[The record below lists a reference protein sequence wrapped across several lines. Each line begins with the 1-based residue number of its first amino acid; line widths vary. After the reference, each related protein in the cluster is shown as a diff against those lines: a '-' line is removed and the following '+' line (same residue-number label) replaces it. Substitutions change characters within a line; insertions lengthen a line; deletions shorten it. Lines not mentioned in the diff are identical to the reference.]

1 MAGCQD
7 EAVSTEPAGVDRW
20 TVLGKLNTDMTERK
34 PQGMSFR
41 SWIDQQIGEAAERG
55 AFDNLTGAGKPLRSR
70 GEPDDPDA
78 WVLDWV
84 RREGVPTEEL
94 LPTPLRLRK
103 QAAQLAESVPDFAS
117 EQEVRDAV
125 AELNDRIMEWR
136 RLPIGP
142 PIFVRLVDSEAMVAK
157 WRAERPEPPAATAE
171 GLSARQ
177 TDAGAEAR
185 IRRRWWRRAPGGQ
198 PPRPPR

>member
-1 MAGCQD
+1 
-7 EAVSTEPAGVDRW
+7 
-20 TVLGKLNTDMTERK
+20 MTERK

-41 SWIDQQIGEAAERG
+41 SWIDQQISDATERG
-55 AFDNLTGAGKPLRSR
+55 AFDNLPGSGQPLRRR
-70 GEPDDPDA
+70 GDSDDPDG

-103 QAAQLAESVPDFAS
+103 QAARLADSMPDFAS
-117 EQEVRDAV
+117 EQEVRDCV

-142 PIFVRLVDSEAMVAK
+142 PIFVPLVDSEAMIDK
-157 WRAERPEPPAATAE
+157 WRAARAGSPPVTAVPAAQ
-171 GLSARQ
+171 L
-177 TDAGAEAR
+177 TDAEPADDGAAEAGPG
-185 IRRRWWRRAPGGQ
+185 RRRWWRRARG
-198 PPRPPR
+198 

>member
-1 MAGCQD
+1 
-7 EAVSTEPAGVDRW
+7 
-20 TVLGKLNTDMTERK
+20 MTERK

-41 SWIDQQIGEAAERG
+41 SWIDQQISEATERG
-55 AFDNLTGAGKPLRSR
+55 SFDNLAGAGKPLRGR
-70 GEPDDPDA
+70 GDPDDPDA

-125 AELNDRIMEWR
+125 AELNHRIMEWR

-142 PIFVRLVDSEAMVAK
+142 PIFVRLVDSEAMIAK
-157 WRAERPEPPAATAE
+157 WRAERPPEPPAEPAAQPGE
-171 GLSARQ
+171 
-177 TDAGAEAR
+177 AGVEVR
-185 IRRRWWRRAPGGQ
+185 RGRRRWWRRAPG
-198 PPRPPR
+198 

>member
-1 MAGCQD
+1 
-7 EAVSTEPAGVDRW
+7 
-20 TVLGKLNTDMTERK
+20 MTERK

-41 SWIDQQIGEAAERG
+41 SWIDQQISDASERG
-55 AFDNLTGAGKPLRSR
+55 AFDNLPGTGKPLRRR
-70 GEPDDPDA
+70 GDQDNPDA

-103 QAAQLAESVPDFAS
+103 EAATLADCVPEFAS
-117 EQEVRDAV
+117 EQEVRDCV

-142 PIFVRLVDSEAMVAK
+142 PIFVPLVDIEAMVAK
-157 WRAERPEPPAATAE
+157 WRAAQPGRRPAAAAGPAT
-171 GLSARQ
+171 GM
-177 TDAGAEAR
+177 TDAESPDSGAAE
-185 IRRRWWRRAPGGQ
+185 RRGRLRWWRRAQG
-198 PPRPPR
+198 

>member
-1 MAGCQD
+1 
-7 EAVSTEPAGVDRW
+7 
-20 TVLGKLNTDMTERK
+20 MTERK

-41 SWIDQQIGEAAERG
+41 SWIDQQISEATERG
-55 AFDNLTGAGKPLRSR
+55 AFDNLAGAGKPLRGR
-70 GEPDDPDA
+70 GDPDDPDA

-157 WRAERPEPPAATAE
+157 WRAERPEPPAAEPVAQP
-171 GLSARQ
+171 GD
-177 TDAGAEAR
+177 TDAEACR
-185 IRRRWWRRAPGGQ
+185 GRRRWWRRASG
-198 PPRPPR
+198 

>member
-1 MAGCQD
+1 
-7 EAVSTEPAGVDRW
+7 
-20 TVLGKLNTDMTERK
+20 MTERK

-41 SWIDQQIGEAAERG
+41 SWIDQQISEASERG
-55 AFDNLTGAGKPLRSR
+55 AFDNLRGTGKPLRGRSD
-70 GEPDDPDA
+70 PDDPDA

-84 RREGVPTEEL
+84 RREGVPAEEL

-157 WRAERPEPPAATAE
+157 WRTERPEPSAATA
-171 GLSARQ
+171 GTVAQPR
-177 TDAGAEAR
+177 DAGAETR
-185 IRRRWWRRAPGGQ
+185 RGRRRWWRRAPG
-198 PPRPPR
+198 

>member
-1 MAGCQD
+1 
-7 EAVSTEPAGVDRW
+7 
-20 TVLGKLNTDMTERK
+20 MTERK

-41 SWIDQQIGEAAERG
+41 SWIDQQIGDAAERG
-55 AFDNLTGAGKPLRSR
+55 AFDNLPGTGKPLRGR
-70 GEPDDPDA
+70 GDPDNPDA

-103 QAAQLAESVPDFAS
+103 QAARLADSVAEFGS
-117 EQEVRDAV
+117 EQAVRDSV
-125 AELNDRIMEWR
+125 TELNDQIMEWR

-157 WRAERPEPPAATAE
+157 WRAEHPELRSAAAAEPAAQLADTE
-171 GLSARQ
+171 LARDRAA
-177 TDAGAEAR
+177 DAGR
-185 IRRRWWRRAPGGQ
+185 GRRRWWRRAPG
-198 PPRPPR
+198 

>member
-1 MAGCQD
+1 
-7 EAVSTEPAGVDRW
+7 
-20 TVLGKLNTDMTERK
+20 MTERK

-41 SWIDQQIGEAAERG
+41 SWIDQQISEASERG
-55 AFDNLTGAGKPLRSR
+55 AFDNLTGAGKPLRGR
-70 GEPDDPDA
+70 GDSEHPDA

-142 PIFVRLVDSEAMVAK
+142 PIFVRLVDSEEMVAK
-157 WRAERPEPPAATAE
+157 WRAERPGPPVAATE
-171 GLSARQ
+171 SAARSPG
-177 TDAGAEAR
+177 AGAGAR
-185 IRRRWWRRAPGGQ
+185 PGRRWRWRRAG
-198 PPRPPR
+198 

>member
-1 MAGCQD
+1 M
-7 EAVSTEPAGVDRW
+7 
-20 TVLGKLNTDMTERK
+20 LGKLSTAMTERK

-41 SWIDQQIGEAAERG
+41 SWIDQQISEAGERG
-55 AFDNLTGAGKPLRSR
+55 AFDNLRGTGKPLRGR
-70 GEPDDPDA
+70 GDRDDPDP

-103 QAAQLAESVPDFAS
+103 QAARLAESLPEFAS
-117 EQEVRDAV
+117 EQEVRDCV

-142 PIFVRLVDSEAMVAK
+142 PIFVPLVDSEAMVGK
-157 WRAERPEPPAATAE
+157 WRAERPAPAAEVTAEPPAQA
-171 GLSARQ
+171 
-177 TDAGAEAR
+177 AEAGG
-185 IRRRWWRRAPGGQ
+185 RRWWWHRR
-198 PPRPPR
+198 

>member
-1 MAGCQD
+1 
-7 EAVSTEPAGVDRW
+7 
-20 TVLGKLNTDMTERK
+20 MTERK

-41 SWIDQQIGEAAERG
+41 SWIDQQISDAAERG
-55 AFDNLTGAGKPLRSR
+55 AFDNLPGTGKPLRGR
-70 GEPDDPDA
+70 GDSDNPDA

-103 QAAQLAESVPDFAS
+103 QAARLADSVAEFAS
-117 EQEVRDAV
+117 EQAVRDSV
-125 AELNDRIMEWR
+125 AELNDQIMEWR

-157 WRAERPEPPAATAE
+157 WRAERTEPRPAATTEPAAQLADAE
-171 GLSARQ
+171 L
-177 TDAGAEAR
+177 AGDRAADSER
-185 IRRRWWRRAPGGQ
+185 GRRRWWRRAHG
-198 PPRPPR
+198 

>member
-1 MAGCQD
+1 
-7 EAVSTEPAGVDRW
+7 
-20 TVLGKLNTDMTERK
+20 MTERK

-41 SWIDQQIGEAAERG
+41 SWIDQQISDATERG
-55 AFDNLTGAGKPLRSR
+55 AFDNLAGAGKPLRGR
-70 GEPDDPDA
+70 GDPGDPDA

-103 QAAQLAESVPDFAS
+103 HSAQLAESVPGFAS

-142 PIFVRLVDSEAMVAK
+142 PIFVRLVDSEGMVAK
-157 WRAERPEPPAATAE
+157 WRAERAPAPLAATAE
-171 GLSARQ
+171 HEAQPGG
-177 TDAGAEAR
+177 AGAAA
-185 IRRRWWRRAPGGQ
+185 RRRWWRRRRADSHLDATDQGS
-198 PPRPPR
+198 RHSRR

>member
-1 MAGCQD
+1 
-7 EAVSTEPAGVDRW
+7 
-20 TVLGKLNTDMTERK
+20 MTERK

-41 SWIDQQIGEAAERG
+41 SWIDQQISEATERG
-55 AFDNLTGAGKPLRSR
+55 AFDNLPSTGKPLRGR
-70 GEPDDPDA
+70 GESDDPDA

-103 QAAQLAESVPDFAS
+103 QSARLAGCVAEFGS

-125 AELNDRIMEWR
+125 AELNEQIMEWR

-142 PIFVRLVDSEAMVAK
+142 PIFVPLVDSDAMVGK
-157 WRAERPEPPAATAE
+157 WRTERPEPPLEVMGEQAAEVARAE
-171 GLSARQ
+171 
-177 TDAGAEAR
+177 
-185 IRRRWWRRAPGGQ
+185 
-198 PPRPPR
+198 